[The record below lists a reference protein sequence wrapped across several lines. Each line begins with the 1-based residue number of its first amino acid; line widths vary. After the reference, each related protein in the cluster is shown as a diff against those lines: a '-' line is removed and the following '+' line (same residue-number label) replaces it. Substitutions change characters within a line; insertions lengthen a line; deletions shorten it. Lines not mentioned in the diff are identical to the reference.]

1 MTDFKTAFDRIERL
15 IETRYGVEVN
25 ISDVLDPN
33 TGDLDG
39 QRIKLDYTLDLE
51 TAFFVLLHLFGHT
64 VQWNVSEE
72 YRTLGHDLSP
82 GKDDAT
88 MRRIHEYESNATRY
102 SISLLHEAGIVDMDR
117 WVSDM
122 FAADW
127 AFLEH
132 FYRTGQKLDFKD
144 IFKPNHGPLLAELAI
159 PAFQPQRWVSRWS
172 F

>member
-64 VQWNVSEE
+64 VQWNLSEE
-72 YRTLGHDLSP
+72 YRALGHDLAP

-102 SISLLHEAGIVDMDR
+102 SLALLHEADIHDLDR

-144 IFKPNHGPLLAELAI
+144 LFKPGHGPLLTELPI
-159 PAFQPQRWVSRWS
+159 PAFHPQRWISRWS